1 MRHITEKSHRLPR
14 NGLYTLLSDILPALC
29 AFVILPLIST
39 LSGVQATFK
48 TVCTTC
54 AHNAPTAHASLHK
67 KGMPN
72 FVHLHRVP
80 QPFVLREIENHVTGG
95 RKTVHSSVH
104 STSHDKISYRTQQ
117 FYTLR
122 NGCCQGVVYSCA
134 TTLHNFLR
142 TVQTCV
148 GTCVGIFRCHLRYI
162 TPLLSHSSAQLA
174 QSAGTF
180 ANKKLCRK
188 ECGLCGLIL
197 Q

>member
-1 MRHITEKSHRLPR
+1 MVYALLPR
-14 NGLYTLLSDILPALC
+14 YGLYTLLSDILPALC

-67 KGMPN
+67 KGTPN

-122 NGCCQGVVYSCA
+122 NGCCQGVVDSCS
-134 TTLHNFLR
+134 TTLHNYLR
-142 TVQTCV
+142 TVQTSVDKRADECRQV
-148 GTCVGIFRCHLRYI
+148 CRHFPMLPELHSILIFTQFSIISTERRHFCK
-162 TPLLSHSSAQLA
+162 Q
-174 QSAGTF
+174 
-180 ANKKLCRK
+180 KVV
-188 ECGLCGLIL
+188 
-197 Q
+197 